1 MKAFLAALVVS
12 FSFAGAS
19 QAASERCQIVTK
31 SAATTTTVS
40 SRSNVFYKGISFKDC
55 YQKATE
61 EIATRSIGDSLMVK
75 HVSRAGIIK
84 VFKLERNTSAEFD
97 QYYLY

>member
-1 MKAFLAALVVS
+1 MKNLILGLAVS
-12 FSFAGAS
+12 FLFVGAS

-31 SAATTTTVS
+31 SAATSTTVQ
-40 SRSNVFYKGISFKDC
+40 SRSNVFFKGISFKDC

-75 HVSRAGIIK
+75 HVSRAGIVK